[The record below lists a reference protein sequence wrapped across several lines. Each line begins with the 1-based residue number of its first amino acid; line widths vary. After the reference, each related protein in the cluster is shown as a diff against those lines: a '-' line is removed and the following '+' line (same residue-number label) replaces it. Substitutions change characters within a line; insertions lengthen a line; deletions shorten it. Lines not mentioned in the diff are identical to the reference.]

1 MSLSQNF
8 GTVSSSAASS
18 HSSGSQGSLSAGS
31 GGPSGYH
38 QPPTRPEPTR
48 SGSFAQSRV
57 ISDPSEYSLPG
68 VASDTYVLYAIASS
82 TRIYHSTQLTSNH
95 SGTLSFGR
103 SQGNKVKNTGSQWTY
118 SHLKGTLVFGRDR
131 HRASSLEGAPIEQIV
146 AQGQSE
152 ANGDWWFQ
160 LVDDEA
166 EKVVWKF
173 KIPLGSDAKLDYELD
188 RPFFHVFQGSVST
201 FGILHSLRN

>member
-1 MSLSQNF
+1 MSFGQNI
-8 GTVSSSAASS
+8 GSVSSSAASS
-18 HSSGSQGSLSAGS
+18 HSSTSQGSLSAGS
-31 GGPSGYH
+31 GGPSDRH

-48 SGSFAQSRV
+48 SGSFVQHKVVSN
-57 ISDPSEYSLPG
+57 PSEYSLPG
-68 VASDTYVLYAIASS
+68 VTSDTYTLYAVASS
-82 TRIYHSTQLTSNH
+82 ARIYHSTQLTSNH

-103 SQGNKVKNTGSQWTY
+103 SHGSKDKNNGSQWTY

-131 HRASSLEGAPIEQIV
+131 HRASSLEGASIEQIV
-146 AQGQSE
+146 AQGQVE
-152 ANGDWWFQ
+152 VNGDWWFQ

-173 KIPLGSDAKLDYELD
+173 KIPLGSGAKLDYELD

-201 FGILHSLRN
+201 FDAFHSLQD